1 MAMRHLIKEKAS
13 YKPVKTPGKN
23 IPKSIID
30 LPSHLYYTTRNA
42 NQTTTIVND
51 DLPLWRCL

>member
-30 LPSHLYYTTRNA
+30 LPSHLCYTTRNA

-51 DLPLWRCL
+51 DLPL